1 MLSQKFDIIAELG
14 ARNSVSYDLVMARF
28 ESIQQ
33 TLLQRDKCAHFNTP
47 YQKESGPAHASAAG
61 ASCSDATS
69 GSQEENPSPTDN
81 TSLRAILQFSFRPG
95 PRPTQDNMRDATWWK
110 GLLGQFIAVKYAA
123 KRQVSCVKIIFSMAM
138 SLFYLFCR
146 VDGMVERFTKLVSLM
161 GPLGSSTSLLMKKM
175 DRTCQLGRLV
185 YSLRKRPHVTMTEVT
200 KKTSLLWTSII

>member
-14 ARNSVSYDLVMARF
+14 ARNSVSYDLVMSRF

-33 TLLQRDKCAHFNTP
+33 TLLQRDRCPFE
-47 YQKESGPAHASAAG
+47 ESGPAHASAAG
-61 ASCSDATS
+61 ATCSDATS

-95 PRPTQDNMRDATWWK
+95 PRPTQENMRDATWWE

-123 KRQVSCVKIIFSMAM
+123 KRQVSCVKIIFSMAI

-161 GPLGSSTSLLMKKM
+161 GPLCSSTSLLMKKM

-185 YSLRKRPHVTMTEVT
+185 CSFKKRPHLTMTEVT
-200 KKTSLLWTSII
+200 KKTSLL